1 MVEVGISVVDTFNST
16 GHVNIRLRSDRHY
29 ADEGRGFIPL
39 PPGGL
44 FSPGERPPYRGQ
56 SLASGSCSS
65 SIFNSSARR
74 VMWRSALRVR
84 ARTCHTVSTV
94 VIDHR
99 GVKGVRRTVSH
110 RPKIGPALEGKTSV
124 CLPRRLGGI
133 LARHEPTNY
142 WSGGDRRVLGADAGR
157 VCEPAGRDVLW
168 WALRQHRLRRCRR
181 LHCRTSWCCLGVP
194 GVNG

>member
-1 MVEVGISVVDTFNST
+1 MRAAGSYHSLQAASFPLVSVLHT
-16 GHVNIRLRSDRHY
+16 GVNLSLLVLAVAPFSIRRL
-29 ADEGRGFIPL
+29 
-39 PPGGL
+39 
-44 FSPGERPPYRGQ
+44 GE
-56 SLASGSCSS
+56 
-65 SIFNSSARR
+65 
-74 VMWRSALRVR
+74 MWRSALRVR
-84 ARTCHTVSTV
+84 ARTCHTVTTV

-110 RPKIGPALEGKTSV
+110 RTKIGPALEGKTSV